1 MNTVEAAAPLP
12 TPPRHEG
19 VTPSSSLQRPT
30 PPRRGA
36 GPWVAGTV
44 FVGLTVWSA
53 IDVHIDIPAI
63 WRNWGNAS
71 GTIVKLFQPDYSFFP
86 KTVTALVETL
96 LMAVIATAVG
106 SVISLPLA
114 FLAARNVAP
123 VWVRLPIRLFFAIL
137 RAVPEV
143 VIAILILSVT
153 GLTAFTGALA
163 LGVGSMGT
171 LGKWGYEAF
180 ESQDPGPLEAV
191 RSTGGTRF
199 ALIRWG
205 LWPQAKPEVL
215 AFWLYRFEI
224 AVRSSAILGLIGAGG
239 IGKMLTDNTQYRIWD
254 AVGMLLIVVVV
265 VTMVIDQISGTIR
278 QRIITG
284 RWGFV
289 GWGRRRR
296 AIRPAPDFPGTATP
310 APTATPD
317 TARSTAPTDS
327 AQSGTVGPE
336 IR

>member
-1 MNTVEAAAPLP
+1 MSAATATSGRTLQVR
-12 TPPRHEG
+12 PPKPVRWAVRG
-19 VTPSSSLQRPT
+19 AWTAVVLVVVASFWKVDVDWSSLRTFVPDMGRYIGQLFG
-30 PPRRGA
+30 PPD
-36 GPWVAGTV
+36 
-44 FVGLTVWSA
+44 WSKA
-53 IDVHIDIPAI
+53 AE
-63 WRNWGNAS
+63 
-71 GTIVKLFQPDYSFFP
+71 
-86 KTVTALVETL
+86 ALDATL
-96 LMAVIATAVG
+96 LSVQMAWIGAILGIVV
-106 SVISLPLA
+106 SFPLS